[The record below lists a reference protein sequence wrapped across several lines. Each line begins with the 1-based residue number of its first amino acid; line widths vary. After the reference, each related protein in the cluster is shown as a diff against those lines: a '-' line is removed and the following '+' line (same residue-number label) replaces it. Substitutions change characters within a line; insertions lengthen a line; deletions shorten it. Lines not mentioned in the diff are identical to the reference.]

1 MFDNESRSRYY
12 GIRVGDI
19 VENKYAIE
27 KQMFEVVE
35 YGFMNNNC
43 VIVRDSSGADREMIA
58 EHLTIIKRTEDREA
72 PNTIVINGKTYNKCH
87 ISKEQ
92 WDECITP
99 CTFCHSEVQRDC
111 SRYTNFCYAKHEHVC
126 YIDLGA
132 IYGEEED

>member
-1 MFDNESRSRYY
+1 MFDNEDRSRYY

-27 KQMFEVVE
+27 KQKFEVVE
-35 YGFMNNNC
+35 YGFMNNNS
-43 VIVRDSSGADREMIA
+43 VIVRDSSGVDRRMIA
-58 EHLTIIKRTEDREA
+58 EHLTVIKKTENRKA
-72 PNTIVINGKTYNKCH
+72 PNTIKINGKTYNKCH

-99 CTFCHSEVQRDC
+99 CIFCHSEVQRDC
-111 SRYTNFCYAKHEHVC
+111 SRYRNFCYAKHEHVC

-132 IYGEEED
+132 IYGEED